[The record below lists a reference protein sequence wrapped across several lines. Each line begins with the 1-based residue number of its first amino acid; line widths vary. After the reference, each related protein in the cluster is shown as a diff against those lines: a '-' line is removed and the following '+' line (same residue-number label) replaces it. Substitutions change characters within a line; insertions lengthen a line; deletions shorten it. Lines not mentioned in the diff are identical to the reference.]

1 MPAEKNSILIPFR
14 SQAINQKCHFEE
26 CTQVLVTVFL
36 GLCAET
42 ARNAMVVLAP
52 SGLLPPGY
60 LLLFKIGN
68 LNAF

>member
-1 MPAEKNSILIPFR
+1 MYFGDLF
-14 SQAINQKCHFEE
+14 
-26 CTQVLVTVFL
+26 V

-42 ARNAMVVLAP
+42 AGNALTRVHGTDLF
-52 SGLLPPGY
+52 PPGY